1 MQAAI
6 GRAILVNGTVAQRLR
21 GARRWRLKNY
31 GNDRQQQQQQR
42 GKLSTGSSTAA
53 AAATAGKKRETGRAA
68 AEAASS
74 GGGGGGEEGGRG
86 RRGRT
91 GGTAAGGAYVTVV
104 SVNCSSGEGE
114 DKQKFRWVETTSIAI
129 FGDKKV

>member
-31 GNDRQQQQQQR
+31 GNDRQQQQQR

-68 AEAASS
+68 AASS

-114 DKQKFRWVETTSIAI
+114 DRQKFRCVETTSIAI

>member
-53 AAATAGKKRETGRAA
+53 ATAGKKRETGRAA
-68 AEAASS
+68 AAASS
-74 GGGGGGEEGGRG
+74 GGGEEGGRG

-114 DKQKFRWVETTSIAI
+114 DKQKFRCVETTSIAI
-129 FGDKKV
+129 FGDRKV

>member
-68 AEAASS
+68 AAAASS
-74 GGGGGGEEGGRG
+74 GGGGGEEGGRG

-114 DKQKFRWVETTSIAI
+114 DKQKFRCVETTSIAI
-129 FGDKKV
+129 L

>member
-21 GARRWRLKNY
+21 GARQWRLKNY

-68 AEAASS
+68 AAASS
-74 GGGGGGEEGGRG
+74 GGEEGGRG

-114 DKQKFRWVETTSIAI
+114 DKQKLRCVKTTSIAI
-129 FGDKKV
+129 FGDREV

>member
-1 MQAAI
+1 MEAAI
-6 GRAILVNGTVAQRLR
+6 GRAILVNGTVAQRLQS
-21 GARRWRLKNY
+21 ARRWRLKNY
-31 GNDRQQQQQQR
+31 GNGRQQQQQQR
-42 GKLSTGSSTAA
+42 GKLSTGSSTT

-74 GGGGGGEEGGRG
+74 GGGEEGGRG

-114 DKQKFRWVETTSIAI
+114 DKQKFRCVKTTSIAI